1 MTLYDDIYA
10 LRGSANISNRV
21 CVALIKAS
29 QDIYDEDPA
38 TTNHANRVIWA
49 NATITTDGSA
59 EAQRFMWAVL
69 ADTTVRTAGEAATD
83 AQIQSAVDANIDKY
97 ATGA

>member
-10 LRGSANISNRV
+10 LRGSSNISNRV

-29 QDIYDEDPA
+29 RDIYDEDLG
-38 TTNHANRVIWA
+38 TTNHANRLVWA
-49 NATITTDGSA
+49 DSVMTTDGSA

-69 ADTTVRTAGEAATD
+69 SDTAVRTAGEAATD
-83 AQIQSAVDANIDKY
+83 PQIQSAVDGNIDKF

>member
-10 LRGSANISNRV
+10 LRGSSNISNRV
-21 CVALIKAS
+21 CVALVKAA
-29 QDIYDEDPA
+29 QDIFDEAPA
-38 TTNHANRVIWA
+38 TPNHANRLTWA
-49 NATITTDGSA
+49 NDMLVTTGSA

-69 ADTTVRTAGEAATD
+69 SDTDVRQAGEAATD
-83 AQIQSAVDANIDKY
+83 AQIQSAVDANIDKF